1 MDKKLFLCATV
12 TLTAGWLQASELPSF
27 NTSWITGNPEVLTY
41 HSTAKQGD
49 GLYQVSVSRNDD
61 NIEVYMNIIT
71 PGFTKSVWGAMDTNL
86 HPRESKSRIVVN
98 NQIVMT
104 TECSYASN
112 ALHIATLMS
121 PQKKLMENRIANSD
135 FVVDFS
141 QAPLMARVLPL
152 KLGAEFTFTSLNPR
166 NNTLVPLKIRVV
178 GQETLQDIKCFKV
191 ASAGFEG
198 DANYWV
204 EQDGHHRVMR
214 IEQAGSGRVN
224 ELIL

>member
-1 MDKKLFLCATV
+1 MDKKLFSCASLI
-12 TLTAGWLQASELPSF
+12 LTSGWLQASELPPF
-27 NTSWITGNPEVLTY
+27 NTSWISGKPEVLTY
-41 HSTAKQGD
+41 RSTAKQSD
-49 GLYQVSVSRNDD
+49 GLYQVSVSRNEEKF
-61 NIEVYMNIIT
+61 EVYMNIIT
-71 PGFTKSVWGAMDTNL
+71 PGFTKSVWGAMDENL

-104 TECSYASN
+104 TECSYTSN
-112 ALHIATLMS
+112 ALHVATLMS
-121 PQKKLMENRIANSD
+121 PQNKLMENRIANSE

-152 KLGAEFTFTSLNPR
+152 KVGAEFTFSSLNPQ

-178 GQETLQDIKCFKV
+178 GQETLQNIKCFKV
-191 ASAGFEG
+191 ASTGFEG

-214 IEQAGSGRVN
+214 IEQTGSGRVS